1 MLTLDLYRRNRN
13 AYARYL
19 ISRNIARFSNTAYYI
34 YFMWE
39 IIANYHSVLL
49 VSLIPGFSFLGY
61 LIIAI
66 PEGSIIDRYNR
77 HFIYIGINILM
88 VLTYSILFFG
98 RSLFII
104 YAVDFLSS
112 TFMWVV
118 SDDFRALTKEI
129 MPADHMAKAQ
139 SADQLSSGIF
149 TLAGIIL
156 GGTFIFLKYS
166 TVYITLIGISIIA
179 LAIIFFPK
187 TIKVSH
193 RSVVKNG
200 FKSTLKIMKNIIPFL
215 LITMLLNGM
224 FIAIDVFASGLINII
239 MHASSI
245 YYTFF
250 IAGFPAGMLL
260 GGFISM
266 HNFYKPYQNNK
277 YIMTF
282 YIFMMG
288 VIFILISFNRIP
300 VMDGILTFLSGII
313 LAFINVYIETMV
325 INSIPSSITGK
336 FNALTAMFSVS
347 SSPVMAFVFGEL
359 SRFIYFPYII
369 TIVGV
374 IMLLSSVT
382 VIKIMEGFNS
392 AMEKIQLENPE
403 LF

>member
-1 MLTLDLYRRNRN
+1 MLTSDLYKHNRN
-13 AYARYL
+13 AYVRYL
-19 ISRNIARFSNTAYYI
+19 ISRNLARFSNTAYYI

-66 PEGSIIDRYNR
+66 PEGSIIDRYDR

-129 MPADHMAKAQ
+129 MPADHMATAQ
-139 SADQLSSGIF
+139 SADQLSSGVF

-156 GGTFIFLKYS
+156 GGAFIFLRYS
-166 TVYITLIGISIIA
+166 TVYISLVVISILA
-179 LAIIFFPK
+179 LAIIFVPK

-193 RSVVKNG
+193 RSIVKNG
-200 FKSTLKIMKNIIPFL
+200 FKSTVKIMKNILPFL
-215 LITMLLNGM
+215 LLTMLLNGM

-250 IAGFPAGMLL
+250 IAGFPAGMLA
-260 GGFISM
+260 GGLISM
-266 HNFYKPYQNNK
+266 HSFYRPYQNNK
-277 YIMTF
+277 RIMAF
-282 YIFMMG
+282 YIFMTG
-288 VIFILISFNRIP
+288 VIFILISLNRIP
-300 VMDGILTFLSGII
+300 VMDGILTFLSGVI

-336 FNALTAMFSVS
+336 FNSLTAMFSVS

-374 IMLLSSVT
+374 IMLISSLT
-382 VIKIMEGFNS
+382 VIKIMEGFNT
-392 AMEKIQLENPE
+392 AMEKIEKENPE

>member
-1 MLTLDLYRRNRN
+1 MLTSDLYKHNRN
-13 AYARYL
+13 AYVRYL

-34 YFMWE
+34 YFIWE

-61 LIIAI
+61 LVIAI

-129 MPADHMAKAQ
+129 MPADYMAKAQ

-166 TVYITLIGISIIA
+166 TVYITLIGISIFA
-179 LAIIFFPK
+179 LAIIFLPR
-187 TIKVSH
+187 TISVSH
-193 RSVVKNG
+193 RSIVKNG
-200 FKSTLKIMKNIIPFL
+200 FKSTVKIMKKIIPFL
-215 LITMLLNGM
+215 LLTMILNGM
-224 FIAIDVFASGLINII
+224 FIAIDVFSSGLISIV
-239 MHASSI
+239 MHASPI

-250 IAGFPAGMLL
+250 IAGFPAGMLA
-260 GGFISM
+260 GGLISM
-266 HNFYKPYQNNK
+266 HNFYKPFQSNK
-277 YIMTF
+277 RMMAF
-282 YIFMMG
+282 YVFMIG
-288 VIFILISFNRIP
+288 IIFILISFNRIP
-300 VMDGILTFLSGII
+300 IMDGVLTFLSGII

-336 FNALTAMFSVS
+336 FNSLTAMFSVS

-374 IMLLSSVT
+374 ITLLSSLT

-392 AMEKIQLENPE
+392 AMEKIQIENPE